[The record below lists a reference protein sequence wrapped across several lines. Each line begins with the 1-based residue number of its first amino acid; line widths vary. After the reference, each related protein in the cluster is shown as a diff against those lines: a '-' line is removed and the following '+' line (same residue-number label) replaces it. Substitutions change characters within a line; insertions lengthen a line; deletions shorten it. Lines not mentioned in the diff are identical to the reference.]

1 MHKKQISRRN
11 FLTITATSITLVL
24 TPNILFAKK
33 TEKVSW
39 KGIALGAK
47 SNMTLF
53 HENSLYAKD
62 TLNICIK
69 EIKRLENIF
78 SLFIPNSSICE
89 LNKKGF
95 LSNPPKELLEVLKF
109 AQDISKKTNGAFD
122 VTVQPLWEAHAKYY
136 NDEEK
141 LKKAIKKAKKLVS
154 YKNIIIKEDEILF
167 KKDGVQIT
175 LNGIAQGYITDKIT
189 NILRQKGFTN
199 VLVDLGEFN
208 SIGGYDKS
216 RDWNIATPYLKNI
229 PYIKLN
235 NQAMAS
241 SGSYGTKFNQK
252 YHHLFDT
259 KTGTS
264 ANYVKS
270 VTIKANSAMLAD
282 ALATALCVMPKNWSK
297 KLKKLYPEIEIYTS

>member
-39 KGIALGAK
+39 KGIALGAE

-95 LSNPPKELLEVLKF
+95 LRNPPKELLEVLKF

-122 VTVQPLWEAHAKYY
+122 ITVQPLWEAHAKYF
-136 NDEEK
+136 NNEKK
-141 LKKAIKKAKKLVS
+141 LKKAIKKANKLVS

-167 KKDGVQIT
+167 K
-175 LNGIAQGYITDKIT
+175 
-189 NILRQKGFTN
+189 
-199 VLVDLGEFN
+199 
-208 SIGGYDKS
+208 
-216 RDWNIATPYLKNI
+216 IATPYLKNI

-241 SGSYGTKFNQK
+241 SGVYGTKFNQK
-252 YHHLFDT
+252 YHHLFDVNS
-259 KTGTS
+259 GTS
-264 ANYVKS
+264 AHYVKS
-270 VTIKANSAMLAD
+270 VTIKANSAILAD
-282 ALATALCVMPKNWSK
+282 ALATAVCVMPKNRSK